1 MRIGCFQLHEPVP
14 ELHEPYV
21 LACLRPWI
29 DVNGVGSLVL
39 NEVEARLGA
48 VELGALWRPGRFYD
62 FTRYRPV
69 IHIEDGIRD
78 FSIPNTPVHY
88 AKREGQ
94 GQSDVV
100 LLRLLEPHAHAELYV
115 DSVLKLFK
123 AFGAKKYVLLGSM
136 HDMVPHTR
144 PLLVSGYGMGK
155 EARKDVKKAG
165 ALPVMHHGPSTIV
178 NLVQKKAAEAGIDTV
193 VFIVS
198 LPQYVA
204 LEEDYLGKVRLMEV
218 LNMLYDIPVDRE
230 DFEKAL
236 EQRRLI
242 GQKVDDSPAV
252 KGLLPELERAYDLR
266 VKAAVTEGMPQ
277 MTSEMEEIFWGILGK
292 DIGKA

>member
-1 MRIGCFQLHEPVP
+1 MRIGCFQLHDPVP
-14 ELHEPYV
+14 ELNEPYV

-48 VELGALWRPGRFYD
+48 VELGELSRPGRFYD
-62 FTRYRPV
+62 FTRYRP
-69 IHIEDGIRD
+69 IIRIEGGIRD
-78 FSIPNTPVHY
+78 FSIPNTSVHY
-88 AKREGQ
+88 AKREGR
-94 GQSDVV
+94 SDII
-100 LLRLLEPHAHAELYV
+100 LLRLLEPHANSELYV

-123 AFGAKKYVLLGSM
+123 ALGARKYILIGSM
-136 HDMVPHTR
+136 HDMVPHTK
-144 PLLVSGYGMGK
+144 PLLVSGSGMGR

-165 ALPVMHHGPSTIV
+165 GLPSMYHGPSSMMHLIT
-178 NLVQKKAAEAGIDTV
+178 KKAAEAGIAAI

-204 LEEDYLGKVRLMEV
+204 LEEDYPGKVRLMEV
-218 LNMLYDIPVDRE
+218 LNLLYDIPVAKE

-242 GQKVDDSPAV
+242 SERMEDSPAV
-252 KGLLPELERAYDLR
+252 KALLPELERAYDLR
-266 VKAAVTEGMPQ
+266 IEAARRTGSPQ
-277 MTSEMEEIFWGILGK
+277 LTSEMEEIFWGITEE